1 MAKTTV
7 RTLKDYARRVTRG
20 QRDSHIFC
28 QIWNDGIRT
37 DPGSAPEVLVQL
49 GYSLVLDK
57 PIVVIAPQGSYVPTN
72 LRRVA
77 CAVEFFDPHDE
88 QSMKDATLRALT
100 AAKKL
105 EDPQ

>member
-1 MAKTTV
+1 MAKTTL

-20 QRDSHIFC
+20 QRASHIFC

-77 CAVEFFDPHDE
+77 CAVEFFDPLD
-88 QSMKDATLRALT
+88 QASMQAATLRALK
-100 AAKKL
+100 AAQKTD
-105 EDPQ
+105 EPQ